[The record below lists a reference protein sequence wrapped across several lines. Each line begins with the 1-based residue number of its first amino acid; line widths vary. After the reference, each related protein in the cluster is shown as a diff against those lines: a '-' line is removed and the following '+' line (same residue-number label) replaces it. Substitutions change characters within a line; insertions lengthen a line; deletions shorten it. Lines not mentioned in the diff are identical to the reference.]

1 MSSTE
6 VVVALLLVVGILGV
20 IVPVLPGTV
29 LIVAGLLLWA
39 VEVNTSIGWL
49 VFAIATTFVVF
60 GSIIKYVV
68 PGRRL
73 AAAGVPRSTLVAGG
87 LVGVVGF
94 FVIPV
99 IGIFIGFIL
108 GIYAAERRR
117 LGARAA
123 GPSTTHALKAVGFSV
138 LIELGAALLAIATWV
153 VGVVMIT

>member
-6 VVVALLLVVGILGV
+6 IVVAVLLVVGIVGV

-29 LIVAGLLLWA
+29 LIVAGVLLWA
-39 VEVNTSIGWL
+39 VDVNTSTGWL
-49 VFAIATTFVVF
+49 VFAVATTFVVL
-60 GSIIKYVV
+60 GTIVKYVV

-73 AAAGVPRSTLVAGG
+73 KAAGVPRSTLVAGG
-87 LVGVVGF
+87 VLGVVGF

-99 IGIFIGFIL
+99 IGIFIGFVL

-123 GPSTTHALKAVGFSV
+123 GPATKHALKAVGVSI
-138 LIELGAALLAIATWV
+138 LIELAAALLATATWV
-153 VGVVMIT
+153 VGVVVIS